1 MTDNQRTVS
10 AYMTKNVHAIDM
22 ENSLPTARRL
32 MEEHGIRHLPVTDG
46 SKIVGLLSERD
57 LGKLEV
63 FPMLSMSMISVP
75 DAMSD
80 NPYVVAPDAPMI
92 GVLEKMRDERLGSA
106 IIADDG
112 KVVGIFT
119 ATDAISHLIEALRS

>member
-1 MTDNQRTVS
+1 MTDSDQTVS

-22 ENSLPTARRL
+22 ENSLPTARL
-32 MEEHGIRHLPVTDG
+32 MMEEHSIRHLPVTDG
-46 SKIVGLLSERD
+46 SNIVGLLSERD

-63 FPMLSMSMISVP
+63 FPMLSMSTVSVP
-75 DAMSD
+75 DAMTD
-80 NPYVVAPDAPMI
+80 KPYIVAPDAPMV

-106 IIADDG
+106 IVADEG